1 MLVSS
6 TDSSPQ
12 GGNGA
17 TGPILM
23 GLGCLVPFAL
33 AGLSLL
39 AMSAAVGG
47 RGGSGLVMVPAFF
60 GGLVIGVPLFIVG
73 IIMSARGSR

>member
-1 MLVSS
+1 
-6 TDSSPQ
+6 
-12 GGNGA
+12 
-17 TGPILM
+17 M
-23 GLGCLVPFAL
+23 GFGCLVPFAF

-47 RGGSGLVMVPAFF
+47 SGGNGFGGFNGGLVMTPAFF